1 MFCWVLTVRVLKS
14 GLRDWDVRKLK
25 ISETP
30 SVISASLV
38 TAGTAKVKV
47 PMLVLRGEWLKAVG
61 FPIGAAAYLTTDRR
75 GELTLH
81 RLGLSFPRRVRIL
94 AANR

>member
-1 MFCWVLTVRVLKS
+1 MPSKS
-14 GLRDWDVRKLK
+14 RTASRTSRTRATKAA
-25 ISETP
+25 P
-30 SVISASLV
+30 SPIPEPFQVICAS
-38 TAGTAKVKV
+38 TGTAKVKV

-81 RLGLSFPRRVRIL
+81 RLGLSLPRRVRIV
-94 AANR
+94 AAKG

>member
-1 MFCWVLTVRVLKS
+1 MPSKS
-14 GLRDWDVRKLK
+14 RAASR
-25 ISETP
+25 TP
-30 SVISASLV
+30 RTRATKQPAQSPIPEPFQVISASLV

-75 GELTLH
+75 GELALH
-81 RLGLSFPRRVRIL
+81 RLGLSFPRSVRIV
-94 AANR
+94 AAKR

>member
-1 MFCWVLTVRVLKS
+1 MFSRPVA
-14 GLRDWDVRKLK
+14 
-25 ISETP
+25 EP
-30 SVISASLV
+30 FQVISASTV

-47 PMLVLRGEWLKAVG
+47 PMLVLRGEWLKAIG

-81 RLGLSFPRRVRIL
+81 RLGLSLPRRVRIVSGRL
-94 AANR
+94 S